1 MALTPER
8 PGRDAGRV
16 TDPAEPRSVPARPR
30 VVSPGRL
37 VALFVALIGFY
48 VVWPSLV
55 AVFGSFEELRHVNPA
70 WFLVMVALEAASFL
84 CIWALIGLCLRS
96 RRYFLIGT
104 SQLAGNSV
112 SRLLPGGNAV
122 GAALQYRLL
131 VAGGMEP
138 TRIATGLTAV
148 SLINVAT
155 VFALPLFTAVSL
167 INVATV
173 FALPLLSVPAI
184 LGGVAVNR
192 GLARAAW
199 LGVGA
204 FILLIAGGAAL
215 LLADR
220 PIVWAARIFQRL
232 RNAVVRTRPPLTGF
246 DERLTRARD
255 VVRATLGE
263 RWGQAILRSVG
274 NVLFDYLALLAALV
288 ASGARPKASL
298 VLLAYVSAV
307 VLGLIPITPGG
318 LGLVEAG
325 LAATL
330 VLAGVPAAQATLATL
345 AYRLASYWLPIAV
358 GPIAYGLYK
367 RRAPRW
373 IAEANATGPG

>member
-1 MALTPER
+1 MTE
-8 PGRDAGRV
+8 
-16 TDPAEPRSVPARPR
+16 PAETRSVPARPR
-30 VVSPGRL
+30 VVSPGRII
-37 VALFVALIGFY
+37 ALLIALIGFY

-55 AVFGSFEELRHVNPA
+55 GVFGSFRELRHVNPG
-70 WFLVMVALEAASFL
+70 WFPVMVALETASFF

-96 RRYFLIGT
+96 KRYFLIGT
-104 SQLAGNSV
+104 SQLAGNSI
-112 SRLLPGGNAV
+112 SRVLPGGNAV

-131 VAGGMEP
+131 VAGGMDP
-138 TRIATGLTAV
+138 TRIATGL
-148 SLINVAT
+148 
-155 VFALPLFTAVSL
+155 TAVSL

-204 FILLIAGGAAL
+204 FILLVAAGAAL
-215 LLADR
+215 LLANG
-220 PIVWAARIFQRL
+220 PIVWAGRLFQRV
-232 RNAVVRTRPPLTGF
+232 RNAVLRKRPPLTDF
-246 DERLTRARD
+246 PERLTRARD

-263 RWGQAILRSVG
+263 RWGQAILRSAG

-288 ASGARPKASL
+288 AAGARPKASL

-318 LGLVEAG
+318 LGFVEAG

-345 AYRLASYWLPIAV
+345 AYRLASYWLPIAI
-358 GPIAYGLYK
+358 GPIAYALYR

-373 IAEANATGPG
+373 VAEANPAGPG

>member
-1 MALTPER
+1 MTE
-8 PGRDAGRV
+8 
-16 TDPAEPRSVPARPR
+16 PAETPIVPARPR
-30 VVSPGRL
+30 VVSPGRII
-37 VALFVALIGFY
+37 ALLIALIGFY

-55 AVFGSFEELRHVNPA
+55 GVFGSFRELRHVNPG
-70 WFLVMVALEAASFL
+70 WFPVMVALEAASFF

-96 RRYFLIGT
+96 KRYFLIGT
-104 SQLAGNSV
+104 SQLAGNSI
-112 SRLLPGGNAV
+112 SRVLPGGNAV

-131 VAGGMEP
+131 VAGGMDP
-138 TRIATGLTAV
+138 TRIATGL
-148 SLINVAT
+148 
-155 VFALPLFTAVSL
+155 TAVSL

-204 FILLIAGGAAL
+204 FILLVAAGAAL
-215 LLADR
+215 LLANG
-220 PIVWAARIFQRL
+220 PIVWAGRLFQRM
-232 RNAVVRTRPPLTGF
+232 RNAVLRKRPPLTDF
-246 DERLTRARD
+246 PERLTRARD

-263 RWGQAILRSVG
+263 RWGQAILRSAG

-288 ASGARPKASL
+288 AAGARPKASL

-318 LGLVEAG
+318 LGFVEAG

-345 AYRLASYWLPIAV
+345 AYRLASYWLPIAI
-358 GPIAYGLYK
+358 GPIAYALYR

-373 IAEANATGPG
+373 VAEANAAGPG